1 MKKREFLK
9 TSIYALGGWGL
20 CSANTAALFAAS
32 KKPVANDKNSVTYL
46 ANTANKREKVL
57 AVLDQ
62 SKPNVYVPAAF
73 FLHFNDKLGQGAID
87 SHVQFFRATN
97 MDFVKVQYE
106 IVVPHLEEIKSP
118 KDWAKIPVYRKD
130 FFEPQL
136 AVIEALAK
144 ELKSEALILP
154 TVYSPLSLAQQT
166 VGRYAIEH
174 IKQDPDATAKGLQSI
189 TESIVNYIDEAIKR
203 GADGFYISTQGGNS
217 RFFGNGPL
225 FEKAVVPYD
234 RIVSQEASDK
244 ALLNILHICDY
255 GESYYTQINQFS
267 SYPGSIINA
276 PNVLLDGT
284 PIKLKDVQK
293 TFRRPVMGGLD
304 RLGVLAK
311 GTEEEAKAAAD
322 KVLSDAPA
330 NFILGAD
337 CTVPGDVPYQKL
349 RAVIDYAHDWRI
361 NHG

>member
-1 MKKREFLK
+1 MNKRTFIK
-9 TSIYALGGWGL
+9 SGMWALGGLGL
-20 CSANTAALFAAS
+20 SASANATLFAAS
-32 KKPVANDKNSVTYL
+32 PGRAKGVSYL
-46 ANTANKREKVL
+46 PASTNKREKVL

-62 SKPNVYVPAAF
+62 SKPNEYIPAAF
-73 FLHFNDKLGQGAID
+73 FMHFKDKLGQGAVD
-87 SHVQFFRATN
+87 SHLQYFRATN

-106 IVVPHLEEIKSP
+106 IVVPHLDNIKSP
-118 KDWAKIPVYRKD
+118 KDWAKIPVYKKD

-144 ELKSEALILP
+144 ELKAEALILP

-166 VGRYAIEH
+166 VGKDAIEH
-174 IKQDPDATAKGLQSI
+174 IKQDPDAVAKGLNAI

-217 RFFGNGPL
+217 KFFDNGAL
-225 FEKAVVPYD
+225 FEKAIVPYD
-234 RIVSQEASDK
+234 KIVSQEASDK

-255 GESYYTQINQFS
+255 GEAYYTQISQFA

-276 PNVLLDGT
+276 PNVLLDGA
-284 PIKLKDVQK
+284 PIRLKEVQD
-293 TFRRPVMGGLD
+293 TFHRPTMGGLD
-304 RLGVLAK
+304 RLGILAK
-311 GTEEEAKAAAD
+311 GSEEEAKAAAD
-322 KVLSDAPA
+322 KVLSEASP

-337 CTVPGDVPYQKL
+337 CTVPSDVPWQKL